1 MHHKFKKVDFGKEC
15 FSEAFADYAQS
26 LFGMDVVDQ
35 QVQSS
40 PWQLSLVGICSYSIL
55 LLKKKF
61 KKMTKML

>member
-15 FSEAFADYAQS
+15 FSEEVFADYAQS

-40 PWQLSLVGICSYSIL
+40 P
-55 LLKKKF
+55 
-61 KKMTKML
+61 